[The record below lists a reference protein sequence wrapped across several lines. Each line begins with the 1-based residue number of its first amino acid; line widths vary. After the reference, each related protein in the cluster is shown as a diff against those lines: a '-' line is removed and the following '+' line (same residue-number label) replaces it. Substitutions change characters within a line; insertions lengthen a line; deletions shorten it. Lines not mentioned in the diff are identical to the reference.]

1 MTKKE
6 LLSIK
11 ERADQDILKLD
22 QDLTF
27 DHFAIKT
34 PDKESYEELCTLFG
48 TKYREVFQSERNIA
62 TITSAFGTLEIMEPK
77 KDENIEEAF
86 INHIGYV
93 ASNFKEIEYKLCPIS
108 RFEIGNS
115 KGIFIKPS
123 DTLIQI
129 RNKPLKD
136 FSE

>member
-11 ERADQDILKLD
+11 ERADKDILKLGH
-22 QDLTF
+22 DLTF

-34 PDKESYEELCTLFG
+34 PSHESYKELCSLFG
-48 TKYREVFQSERNIA
+48 GEFREVFQSGRNIA
-62 TITSAFGTLEIMEPK
+62 TIISDFGTLEIMEPK
-77 KDENIEEAF
+77 KDEAIKEAY

-93 ASNFKEIEYKLCPIS
+93 ASNFKEIEISICPIS
-108 RFEIGNS
+108 KFEIGNS

-136 FSE
+136 FLE